1 MGWQGAFG
9 VHYGN
14 DSLSVVHDCVVVFV
28 YFFINFR
35 KHKKAVPS
43 CGKTLLYTSSG
54 AVRDGQKE
62 MAIGFGTEGLGVCG
76 WAS

>member
-1 MGWQGAFG
+1 ML
-9 VHYGN
+9 VH
-14 DSLSVVHDCVVVFV
+14 L
-28 YFFINFR
+28 
-35 KHKKAVPS
+35 KTVPS
-43 CGKTLLYTSSG
+43 RGKTILYTSSG